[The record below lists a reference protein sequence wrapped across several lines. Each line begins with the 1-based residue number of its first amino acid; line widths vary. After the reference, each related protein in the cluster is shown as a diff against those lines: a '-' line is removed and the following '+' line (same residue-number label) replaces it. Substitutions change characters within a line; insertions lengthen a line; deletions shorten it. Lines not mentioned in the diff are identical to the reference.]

1 MTTPEPGFAQESS
14 PVRKDATLAAVGHS
28 DRRFE
33 ALVQPIEDYA
43 IFLLDPRGNVATWN
57 RGAQRIKGYE
67 AHEIIGQH
75 FSRFYT
81 EEAKARRWPEHE
93 LEQAILHGRFNDEG
107 WRVRKDGSMF
117 WANVVIT
124 ALHEHDGTLAGFAKV
139 TRDLTVERRQVE
151 ALRQSEERFRLLV
164 ENVTDYAIFMLDPD
178 GFVVSWNSGA
188 TNLKGYRPAEIVGQ
202 HFSVFYPTEDVADG
216 VPERELR
223 RAASQG
229 RSVSEGWRVRK
240 DGSMFW
246 AYVTIT
252 AIHDSQG
259 RLSGF
264 AKVTRDMTESR
275 RNEEL
280 EHSSEQMKQFLALLA
295 HELRNP
301 LAPVRNAVAA
311 IRLAQ
316 NTSTETRRAG
326 DLIERQIAHLTRLV
340 DDLLD
345 VGRITSGRIELRE
358 APLDLHEV
366 IAHAVEAAQPF
377 TAARGQKV
385 AIHLPAGEL
394 RMIGDHTRLVQVV
407 QNLLHNA
414 SKFSP
419 DGSGITIDVHA
430 GTRTVQILVRDNG
443 CGLRPGTFESIFGLF
458 SQDRQMPGPSENGL
472 GIGLM
477 LCRSLVELHGGTI
490 SATSAGPG
498 TGSTF
503 TIRLP
508 LERTGVYV
516 PAAMPP
522 APALV
527 AHDQYDPGE
536 LLESCDAIDPRA
548 PGEAPA
554 LRVLIVDDNRDS
566 ADSLAM
572 LLELKGHEVR
582 VAYSAARAREQV
594 ENFTPD
600 AALIDIAMPEID
612 GYAALRVLRAH
623 VPLAHT
629 LFAAMTGFGQA
640 ADVELTRAAGFEMH
654 LVKPVDVALFDE
666 VLARAA
672 ERRAQ
677 VVTGATGTNW
687 R

>member
-1 MTTPEPGFAQESS
+1 MTKPDSGLAPPGSAAPQAES
-14 PVRKDATLAAVGHS
+14 LAAVGHS
-28 DRRFE
+28 SRRFE

-43 IFLLDPRGNVATWN
+43 IFLLDPEGCVATWN
-57 RGAQRIKGYE
+57 RGAARIKGYE

-93 LEQAILHGRFNDEG
+93 LEQAVLHGRFNDEG

-124 ALHEHDGTLAGFAKV
+124 ALREHDGSLAGFAKV

-151 ALRQSEERFRLLV
+151 ALRLSEERFRLLV
-164 ENVTDYAIFMLDPD
+164 ENVSDYAIFMLDPE
-178 GFVVSWNSGA
+178 GHVVSWNSGA
-188 TNLKGYRPAEIVGQ
+188 TNLIGYRPAEIVGQ
-202 HFSVFYPTEDVADG
+202 HVSVFYPIEDLADG
-216 VPERELR
+216 LPEAEMR
-223 RAASQG
+223 RAAEEG
-229 RSVSEGWRVRK
+229 RSVNEGWRVRK

-246 AYVTIT
+246 ANVTLT
-252 AIHDSQG
+252 AIHDAQG
-259 RLSGF
+259 RLTGF
-264 AKVTRDMTESR
+264 AKVTRDLTESR

-301 LAPVRNAVAA
+301 LAPVRNAIATL
-311 IRLAQ
+311 RLAPL
-316 NTSTETRRAG
+316 TSAETDRAR
-326 DLIERQIAHLTRLV
+326 DLIERQIVHLTRLV

-345 VGRITSGRIELRE
+345 VGRITSGKIELRE
-358 APLDLHEV
+358 APLELHEV

-377 TAARGQKV
+377 TAGRGQQV
-385 AIHLPAGEL
+385 DVQVPETPL
-394 RMIGDHTRLVQVV
+394 RMIGDHTRLVQVL

-419 DGSGITIDVHA
+419 DGSRIVIDVHA
-430 GTRTVQILVRDNG
+430 ASRVAQIQVRDHG
-443 CGLRPGTFESIFGLF
+443 RGLRPGTFESIFGLF
-458 SQDRQMPGPSENGL
+458 SQDRTLPGPSENGL

-503 TIRLP
+503 SIRLP
-508 LERTGVYV
+508 LERTGMHGLGPLSSAPSLSPLSPPLAGAAHAAPSV
-516 PAAMPP
+516 PAA
-522 APALV
+522 PAL
-527 AHDQYDPGE
+527 
-536 LLESCDAIDPRA
+536 
-548 PGEAPA
+548 PA
-554 LRVLIVDDNRDS
+554 LRVLIVDDNCDS

-572 LLELKGHEVR
+572 LFELKGHDVR
-582 VAYSAARAREQV
+582 VAYSARQARERIAD
-594 ENFTPD
+594 FTPD

-612 GYAALRVLRAH
+612 GYAALRELRGE
-623 VPLAHT
+623 VRLANT

-654 LVKPVDVALFDE
+654 LVKPVDAARFDE

-672 ERRAQ
+672 ERRQPAPGSAQ
-677 VVTGATGTNW
+677 AKT
-687 R
+687 